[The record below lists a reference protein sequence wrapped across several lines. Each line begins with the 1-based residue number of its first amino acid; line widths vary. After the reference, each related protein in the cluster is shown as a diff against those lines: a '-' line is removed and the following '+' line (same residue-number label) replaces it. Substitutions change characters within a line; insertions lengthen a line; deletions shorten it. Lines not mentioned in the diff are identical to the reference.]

1 MGRLIFFLYLCCSF
15 IICSAKAQTI
25 QSLNIAPERTIPG
38 VFSKCYVDNLGNIFV
53 LLDNNIR
60 IKKLSAE
67 GDSLQLSDNLN
78 QYGNIYSM
86 DVTNPLKILVYYKD
100 YATVLILDRFLNAVN
115 TIDLKQA
122 GILQA
127 RAVASS
133 YDGNVWVYD
142 EQNAQI
148 KKIDVNGNVLF
159 ASTDLRNVF
168 PDAPDP
174 TKIIDNSGQL
184 YLYDPHVGWL
194 LFDYYGAFRQKLEYP
209 GLEDVCVVNN
219 ILCGRT
225 GDTIWMYD
233 PKKMIDQRF
242 TTPATTGMEN
252 AKQIVISGNKLFV
265 LKTDG
270 LDVYDVRQ

>member
-1 MGRLIFFLYLCCSF
+1 MGRLKLFIYLCSLFIVCSL
-15 IICSAKAQTI
+15 KAQTV
-25 QSLNIAPERTIPG
+25 QPLNVVAERTIPG

-53 LLDNNIR
+53 LLNNDIQV
-60 IKKLSAE
+60 KKLSPE

-127 RAVASS
+127 RAVAGS

-148 KKIDVNGNVLF
+148 KKIDANGIVLF
-159 ASTDLRNVF
+159 ASADLRNVF

-174 TKIIDNSGQL
+174 TKIIDNNGQL
-184 YLYDPHVGWL
+184 YLYDPNMGWL
-194 LFDYYGAFRQKLEYP
+194 LFDYYGAFKQRLEYT

-219 ILCGRT
+219 ILCGRK
-225 GDTIWMYD
+225 GDTVWMYN
-233 PKKMIDQRF
+233 PQKMIGQQF
-242 TTPATTGMEN
+242 TTSATGMDL
-252 AKQIVISGNKLFV
+252 AKQILISGNKLFV
-265 LKTDG
+265 LSIQG
-270 LDVYDVRQ
+270 IAVYDIKQ